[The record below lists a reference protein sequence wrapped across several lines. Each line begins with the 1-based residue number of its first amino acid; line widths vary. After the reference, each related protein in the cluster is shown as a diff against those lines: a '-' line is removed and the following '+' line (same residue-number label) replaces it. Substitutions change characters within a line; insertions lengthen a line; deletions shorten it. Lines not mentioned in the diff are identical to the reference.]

1 MRMSDTERPYR
12 VIRSEQH
19 RIGRIRVVKDTIEI
33 NGTEHPFTYVDFR
46 DSVCV
51 LPVFRGNVIAI
62 EQYRHT
68 LNSWEL
74 ELPCG
79 GIDSGESPEAA
90 ARREL
95 REETG
100 YTAGEMKFL
109 GKYYTNQGYSCA
121 MCSVF
126 FADCAAAGT
135 AEPEE
140 TEFIRTRVIPLSEFE
155 KMIGDNRFRLLIG
168 ITAWE
173 QAKRRNLI

>member
-1 MRMSDTERPYR
+1 MSDMERPYR
-12 VIRSEQH
+12 VVRSEQH
-19 RIGRIRVVKDTIEI
+19 RIGRIRVIKDTIEI
-33 NGTEHPFTYVDFR
+33 NGKEHPYTYVDFR

-79 GIDSGESPEAA
+79 GIDSGETPEDA

-100 YTAGEMKFL
+100 YIAGDMVFL

-126 FADCAAAGT
+126 FTECSRAGD

-140 TEFIRTRVIPLSEFE
+140 TELIHTRVIPLREFE
-155 KMIGDNRFRLLIG
+155 EMIGDNRFRLLIG